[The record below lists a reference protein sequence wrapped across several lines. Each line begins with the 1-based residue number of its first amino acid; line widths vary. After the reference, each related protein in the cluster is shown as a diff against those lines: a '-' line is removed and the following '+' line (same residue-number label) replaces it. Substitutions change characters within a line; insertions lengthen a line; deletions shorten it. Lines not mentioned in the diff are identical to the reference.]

1 MLSPETMGSLIGA
14 ILAGVLAVGYSCVK
28 VYRVMSGSLKNI
40 KDLTTD
46 LKSDTEA
53 LVFDKTDAEGNTVQD
68 KLNILLKQ
76 ADKTNTDLEMLSS
89 TTSEIKGVLNRHDKE
104 IGRVNTNLSQL
115 NERVSNSERM
125 LTSRLEEHGQR
136 LLAVETRKEG

>member
-1 MLSPETMGSLIGA
+1 MGSLIGA
-14 ILAGVLAVGYSCVK
+14 ILAGILAVGYSGVK
-28 VYRVMSGSLKNI
+28 VYKAMAGSLKKI
-40 KDLTTD
+40 KDLTAD

-76 ADKTNTDLEMLSS
+76 ADKTNTDLEILSS
-89 TTSEIKGVLNRHDKE
+89 ATAEIKGVLNRHDKE
-104 IGRVNTNLSQL
+104 IGRFNTNLSQL

-125 LTSRLEEHGQR
+125 MTSRLEEHGQR
-136 LLAVETRKEG
+136 ILAVETRKEG

>member
-1 MLSPETMGSLIGA
+1 
-14 ILAGVLAVGYSCVK
+14 
-28 VYRVMSGSLKNI
+28 MSGSLKKI
-40 KDLTTD
+40 KDLTAD
-46 LKSDTEA
+46 LKNDTEA

-76 ADKTNTDLEMLSS
+76 ADKTNTDLEILSS
-89 TTSEIKGVLNRHDKE
+89 TTAEIKGVLNRHDKE
-104 IGRVNTNLSQL
+104 IGRFNTNLSQL

-136 LLAVETRKEG
+136 ILAVETRKEG

>member
-14 ILAGVLAVGYSCVK
+14 TLAGILAVGYSGVK
-28 VYRVMSGSLKNI
+28 VYKAMAGSLKKI
-40 KDLTTD
+40 KDLTAD

-68 KLNILLKQ
+68 KLSTLLKQ

-89 TTSEIKGVLNRHDKE
+89 ATAEIKRVLNRHDKE
-104 IGRVNTNLSQL
+104 IGRFNTNLSQL

-136 LLAVETRKEG
+136 ILAVETRKEG

>member
-14 ILAGVLAVGYSCVK
+14 ILAGILAVGYSGVK
-28 VYRVMSGSLKNI
+28 VYKAMSGSLKKI
-40 KDLTTD
+40 KDLTAD
-46 LKSDTEA
+46 LKNDTEA
-53 LVFDKTDAEGNTVQD
+53 LVYDKTDAEGNTVQD

-76 ADKTNTDLEMLSS
+76 AAKTNTDLDNLAS
-89 TTSEIKGVLNRHDKE
+89 TTAEIKGVLHRHDKE
-104 IGRVNTNLSQL
+104 IGRFNDNITQIND
-115 NERVSNSERM
+115 RVSNTERM

>member
-14 ILAGVLAVGYSCVK
+14 ILAGILAVGYSGVK
-28 VYRVMSGSLKNI
+28 VYKAMSGSLKKI
-40 KDLTTD
+40 KDLTAD

-53 LVFDKTDAEGNTVQD
+53 LVYDKTDAEGNTVQD

-76 ADKTNTDLEMLSS
+76 ADKTNTDLEILSS
-89 TTSEIKGVLNRHDKE
+89 TTAEIKGVLNRHDKE
-104 IGRVNTNLSQL
+104 IGRFNDNITQIND
-115 NERVSNSERM
+115 RVSNTERM

>member
-1 MLSPETMGSLIGA
+1 MGSLIGA
-14 ILAGVLAVGYSCVK
+14 ILAGILAVGYSGVK
-28 VYRVMSGSLKNI
+28 VYKAMAGSLKKI
-40 KDLTTD
+40 KDLTAD

-76 ADKTNTDLEMLSS
+76 SDKTNTDLEILAS
-89 TTSEIKGVLNRHDKE
+89 TTAEIKGVLNRHDKE
-104 IGRVNTNLSQL
+104 IGRFNTNLSQL

-136 LLAVETRKEG
+136 ILAVETRKEG

>member
-14 ILAGVLAVGYSCVK
+14 VLAGILAVGYSGVK
-28 VYRVMSGSLKNI
+28 VYKAMAGSLKKL
-40 KDLTTD
+40 KDLTSD
-46 LKSDTEA
+46 LKADTEA
-53 LVFDKTDAEGNTVQD
+53 LVYDKTDAEGNTVQD

-76 ADKTNTDLEMLSS
+76 ADKTNTDLEILSS
-89 TTSEIKGVLNRHDKE
+89 TTAEIKGVLNRHDKE
-104 IGRVNTNLSQL
+104 IGRFNTNLSQL

-136 LLAVETRKEG
+136 ILAVETRKEG

>member
-1 MLSPETMGSLIGA
+1 MGSLIGA
-14 ILAGVLAVGYSCVK
+14 ILAGILAVGYSGVK
-28 VYRVMSGSLKNI
+28 VYKAMAGSLKKI
-40 KDLTTD
+40 KDLTAD

-68 KLNILLKQ
+68 KLNVLLKQ
-76 ADKTNTDLEMLSS
+76 AAKTNTDLEILSS
-89 TTSEIKGVLNRHDKE
+89 ATAEIKGVLRRHDKE
-104 IGRVNTNLSQL
+104 IGRFNTNLSQL

-136 LLAVETRKEG
+136 ILAVETRKEG

>member
-1 MLSPETMGSLIGA
+1 MGSLIGA
-14 ILAGVLAVGYSCVK
+14 ILAGILAVGYSGVK
-28 VYRVMSGSLKNI
+28 VYKAMAGSLKRI
-40 KDLTTD
+40 KDLTAD
-46 LKSDTEA
+46 LKADTEA
-53 LVFDKTDAEGNTVQD
+53 LVYDKTDDEGNTVQD

-76 ADKTNTDLEMLSS
+76 ANKTNTDLEILSS

-104 IGRVNTNLSQL
+104 IGRFNTNLSQL

-136 LLAVETRKEG
+136 ILAVETRKEG

>member
-1 MLSPETMGSLIGA
+1 MGSLIGA
-14 ILAGVLAVGYSCVK
+14 ILAGILAVGYSGVK
-28 VYRVMSGSLKNI
+28 VYKAMLGSLRKI
-40 KDLTTD
+40 RDLTTD

-68 KLNILLKQ
+68 KLNILIKQ
-76 ADKTNTDLEMLSS
+76 SDKTNTDLEILSS

-104 IGRVNTNLSQL
+104 IGRFNTNLSQL

-136 LLAVETRKEG
+136 ILAVETRKEG

>member
-1 MLSPETMGSLIGA
+1 MGSLIGA
-14 ILAGVLAVGYSCVK
+14 ILAGILAVGYSGVK
-28 VYRVMSGSLKNI
+28 VYKAMAGSLKKI
-40 KDLTTD
+40 KDLTAD

-76 ADKTNTDLEMLSS
+76 ADKTNTDLEILSS
-89 TTSEIKGVLNRHDKE
+89 TTEEIKGVLNRHDKE
-104 IGRVNTNLSQL
+104 IGRFNTNLSQL

-136 LLAVETRKEG
+136 ILAVETRKEG

>member
-14 ILAGVLAVGYSCVK
+14 ILAGILAVGYSGVK
-28 VYRVMSGSLKNI
+28 VYKAMSGSLKKI
-40 KDLTTD
+40 KDLTAD

-53 LVFDKTDAEGNTVQD
+53 LVFDKTDSEGNTVQD

-76 ADKTNTDLEMLSS
+76 VGKTNADLEILSS
-89 TTSEIKGVLNRHDKE
+89 TTAEIKGVLSRHDKE
-104 IGRVNTNLSQL
+104 IGRFNTNLSQL

-136 LLAVETRKEG
+136 ILAVETRKEG

>member
-1 MLSPETMGSLIGA
+1 MGSLIGA
-14 ILAGVLAVGYSCVK
+14 ILAGILAVGYSGVK
-28 VYRVMSGSLKNI
+28 VYKAMSRSLRKI

-53 LVFDKTDAEGNTVQD
+53 LIFDKTDAEGNTVQD

-76 ADKTNTDLEMLSS
+76 ADKTNTDLEILSS
-89 TTSEIKGVLNRHDKE
+89 ATAEIKGVLNRHDKE

-136 LLAVETRKEG
+136 ILAVETRKEG

>member
-1 MLSPETMGSLIGA
+1 MGSLIGA
-14 ILAGVLAVGYSCVK
+14 ILAGILAVGYSGVK
-28 VYRVMSGSLKNI
+28 VYKAMAGSLKKI
-40 KDLTTD
+40 KDLTAD

-68 KLNILLKQ
+68 KLNVLLKQ
-76 ADKTNTDLEMLSS
+76 SDKTNTDLEILASA
-89 TTSEIKGVLNRHDKE
+89 TAEIKGVLNRHDKE
-104 IGRVNTNLSQL
+104 IGRFNTNLSQL

-136 LLAVETRKEG
+136 LLVVETRKEG

>member
-14 ILAGVLAVGYSCVK
+14 ILAGILAVGYSGVK
-28 VYRVMSGSLKNI
+28 VYKAMSGSLRKI

-68 KLNILLKQ
+68 KLNVLLKQ
-76 ADKTNTDLEMLSS
+76 SNKTNNDLEILAS

-104 IGRVNTNLSQL
+104 IGRFNTNLSQL

-136 LLAVETRKEG
+136 ILAVETRKEG

>member
-1 MLSPETMGSLIGA
+1 MGSLIGA
-14 ILAGVLAVGYSCVK
+14 ILAGILAVGYSGVK
-28 VYRVMSGSLKNI
+28 VYKAMAGSLKKI
-40 KDLTTD
+40 KDLTAD
-46 LKSDTEA
+46 LKSDTET

-76 ADKTNTDLEMLSS
+76 ADKTNTDLETLAS
-89 TTSEIKGVLNRHDKE
+89 TTAEIKGVLNRHDKE
-104 IGRVNTNLSQL
+104 IGRFNTNLSQL

-136 LLAVETRKEG
+136 ILAVETRKEG

>member
-1 MLSPETMGSLIGA
+1 MGSLIGA
-14 ILAGVLAVGYSCVK
+14 TLAGILAVGYSGVK
-28 VYRVMSGSLKNI
+28 VYKAMAGSLKKI
-40 KDLTTD
+40 KDLTAD

-68 KLNILLKQ
+68 KLSTLLKQ

-89 TTSEIKGVLNRHDKE
+89 ATAEIKRVLNRHDKE
-104 IGRVNTNLSQL
+104 IGRFNTNLSQL

-136 LLAVETRKEG
+136 ILAVETRKEG

>member
-1 MLSPETMGSLIGA
+1 MGSIIGA
-14 ILAGVLAVGYSCVK
+14 ILAGILAVGYSGVK
-28 VYRVMSGSLKNI
+28 VYRALSVSLKKI
-40 KDLTTD
+40 KDLTAD

-76 ADKTNTDLEMLSS
+76 ADKTNTDLEILSS
-89 TTSEIKGVLNRHDKE
+89 TTVEIKGVLNRHDKE
-104 IGRVNTNLSQL
+104 IGRFNTNLSQL
-115 NERVSNSERM
+115 NERISNSERM

-136 LLAVETRKEG
+136 ILAVETRKED

>member
-1 MLSPETMGSLIGA
+1 M
-14 ILAGVLAVGYSCVK
+14 
-28 VYRVMSGSLKNI
+28 I
-40 KDLTTD
+40 KDLTAD

-76 ADKTNTDLEMLSS
+76 ANKTNTDLEILSS
-89 TTSEIKGVLNRHDKE
+89 DTAEIKGVLHRHDKE
-104 IGRVNTNLSQL
+104 IGRFNTNLSQL

-136 LLAVETRKEG
+136 ILAVETRKEG

>member
-1 MLSPETMGSLIGA
+1 MGSLIGA
-14 ILAGVLAVGYSCVK
+14 ILAGILAVGYSGVK
-28 VYRVMSGSLKNI
+28 VYKAMSVSLKKI
-40 KDLTTD
+40 KDLTAD

-76 ADKTNTDLEMLSS
+76 ADKTNTDLEILSS
-89 TTSEIKGVLNRHDKE
+89 TTAEIKGVLKRHDKE
-104 IGRVNTNLSQL
+104 IGRFNTNLSQL

-136 LLAVETRKEG
+136 ILAMETRKEG

>member
-1 MLSPETMGSLIGA
+1 MGSLIGA
-14 ILAGVLAVGYSCVK
+14 ILAGVLAVGYSGVK
-28 VYRVMSGSLKNI
+28 VYKAMSVSLRKI

-53 LVFDKTDAEGNTVQD
+53 LVFDKTDADGNTVQD

-76 ADKTNTDLEMLSS
+76 ADRTNTDLEILSS

-104 IGRVNTNLSQL
+104 IGRFNTNLSQL

-136 LLAVETRKEG
+136 ILAVETRKEG

>member
-1 MLSPETMGSLIGA
+1 MWSPETTGSLIGA
-14 ILAGVLAVGYSCVK
+14 ILAGILAVGYSGVK
-28 VYRVMSGSLKNI
+28 VYKAMLGSLRKI

-76 ADKTNTDLEMLSS
+76 ADKTNTDLEILSS

-136 LLAVETRKEG
+136 ILAVETRKEG

>member
-1 MLSPETMGSLIGA
+1 MGSLIGA
-14 ILAGVLAVGYSCVK
+14 ILAGILAVGYSCVK
-28 VYRVMSGSLKNI
+28 VYKAMSGSLKKI
-40 KDLTTD
+40 KDLTAA
-46 LKSDTEA
+46 LKNDTEA

-76 ADKTNTDLEMLSS
+76 ANKTNNDLEILSS
-89 TTSEIKGVLNRHDKE
+89 TTAEIKGVLKRHDKE
-104 IGRVNTNLSQL
+104 IGRFNTNLSQL

-136 LLAVETRKEG
+136 ILAVETRKEG